1 MSIQNDVPTKN
12 DVDSILKRLRL
23 QSANKVCADCGAK
36 NPTWSSVTYGIFIC
50 IDCSATHR
58 SFGVHISFVKSSQ
71 LDTNWTWLQLR
82 SMQCGGNANAQNHFS
97 QHNCLTKDSQEKYKS
112 RAAQL
117 YREKLHTLATKTH
130 RNYGTKLFFDE
141 TKSEKKE
148 EEPVDFFQESSQQK
162 KDLSIL
168 SSLANVPAVSI
179 KDVLIEDKSHEGPKV
194 NSAQSLSSEVQTNLP
209 VKSNIIQKK
218 APTKKKGLG
227 GRKVN
232 TDFKEIERV
241 MAEKEHTKELE
252 QLKIAKDKEQEAA
265 DLDKQMASMKL
276 AYNKLDKQRV
286 NEEAKLVNDPK
297 KAEQLER
304 LGMAVGSRS
313 SGISHSAVTDMQII
327 QQDGDSR
334 GGSSNNSNNNY
345 SSNQP
350 SSAYGKGR
358 DFFDEMD
365 NQFGFNKSSSGKFGQ
380 REDDDE
386 LFKGLTGSSNSGNKN
401 NSDWVI
407 VDDKFKDDTLS
418 TSNDKFDKN
427 DNFGSSFDKKDNDYS
442 RSNKYTAPTSAAST
456 ASSSQDASKRFANAK
471 SISSQQYFGDQ
482 NSENETQSNQ
492 LSKFS
497 NSTSI
502 SSDDY
507 FGKGEK
513 KTQQNLSPDMY
524 AVKQDLKDGVTK
536 VAGKL
541 SNLAS
546 NVMSSL
552 QDRY

>member
-1 MSIQNDVPTKN
+1 MSAQEPTKS
-12 DVDSILKRLRL
+12 DVDGILKRLRAM
-23 QSANKVCADCGAK
+23 SSNKCCFDCGAK
-36 NPTWSSVTYGIFIC
+36 NPTWSSITYGIFIC

-58 SFGVHISFVKSSQ
+58 SLGVHISFVKSTQ

-82 SMQCGGNANAQNHFS
+82 SMQCGGNANAQSHFS
-97 QHNCLTKDSQEKYKS
+97 QQNCTTKDSQEKYKG
-112 RAAQL
+112 RTAQL
-117 YREKLHTLATKTH
+117 YREKLHGLAVKAQ

-141 TKSEKKE
+141 SSNEIQKDP
-148 EEPVDFFQESSQQK
+148 EPVDFFQESTIEKSPSGV
-162 KDLSIL
+162 LL
-168 SSLANVPAVSI
+168 NVPAVTI
-179 KDVLIEDKSHEGPKV
+179 KEKQIEDKSHEGPKISL
-194 NSAQSLSSEVQTNLP
+194 NSGSSLGNDSVSSAP
-209 VKSNIIQKK
+209 AKSNIVQKK

-227 GRKVN
+227 ARKVN

-241 MAEKEHTKELE
+241 MAEQEKNKELE
-252 QLKIAKDKEQEAA
+252 KIQIAKDKEQEAK
-265 DLDKQMASMKL
+265 DVEKQMASMKL

-313 SGISHSAVTDMQII
+313 SGISHNALNDMQII
-327 QQDGDSR
+327 QQEGESR
-334 GGSSNNSNNNY
+334 SSRNF
-345 SSNQP
+345 SSQNNQP

-365 NQFGFNKSSSGKFGQ
+365 NQFGFSKSSSGAFGA
-380 REDDDE
+380 RDTEDE
-386 LFKGLTGSSNSGNKN
+386 MFRGLSTISSKA
-401 NSDWVI
+401 DWVI

-418 TSNDKFDKN
+418 TSDSYDLKSDKTSKYESSGNDRKYSSASSASN
-427 DNFGSSFDKKDNDYS
+427 SGSS
-442 RSNKYTAPTSAAST
+442 T
-456 ASSSQDASKRFANAK
+456 DASKRFANAK
-471 SISSQQYFGDQ
+471 SISSQQYFGNDR
-482 NSENETQSNQ
+482 SENETHQNQ
-492 LSKFS
+492 LSKFQ
-497 NSTSI
+497 NSSSI

-507 FGKGEK
+507 FGNGDSRRSNNN
-513 KTQQNLSPDMY
+513 QMSPDMY
-524 AVKQDLKDGVTK
+524 VIKQDLKEGVTK